1 MATCFGRPCDHHQA
15 NFYRSCAFNVLT
27 IWDPIMC
34 TTIFIYG
41 LKSLLKVF
49 TVRYKKLLYVSYY
62 ASKSTVILVHMYKNS
77 IYLTVKTFNSDFNPY
92 IKNDVHIM
100 GSHIVSIL

>member
-27 IWDPIMC
+27 IWDPITC
-34 TTIFIYG
+34 TSFFIYG

-49 TVRYKKLLYVSYY
+49 TVRCKKNYVFD
-62 ASKSTVILVHMYKNS
+62 VN
-77 IYLTVKTFNSDFNPY
+77 IYTNCTR
-92 IKNDVHIM
+92 NDVLVFI
-100 GSHIVSIL
+100 